1 MGRAVKGYSLL
12 FLLVLMVHLTLVTA
26 AVTLATEPQAK
37 TVEKAIEGVIISAPV
52 VPVPDKPK
60 PRPVV
65 PEQVKNPKPIPA
77 KHKKA
82 EAKKAVAKPKTAPV
96 KAAPVAEASPTA
108 VSAPEPVA
116 QVAQTKA
123 VPETPAPEPQASPP
137 VASANK
143 AVNKAPLYPMLSRR
157 LKEQGT
163 VYLQVLVL
171 KNGKVGQLKL
181 KQSSGFSRLDQS
193 ALNTVRSW
201 TYQPALK
208 LGQPIDFWFVQPVV
222 FNLNS
227 IH

>member
-1 MGRAVKGYSLL
+1 ML
-12 FLLVLMVHLTLVTA
+12 FFLVLMLHLSLVA
-26 AVTLATEPQAK
+26 AVVTSATEPQA
-37 TVEKAIEGVIISAPV
+37 TAVEKAIEGVIISAPAAA
-52 VPVPDKPK
+52 PVPDKPK
-60 PRPVV
+60 PRPVL
-65 PEQVKNPKPIPA
+65 PEPVKKPESKPLQQKQA
-77 KHKKA
+77 V
-82 EAKKAVAKPKTAPV
+82 AKKAVVQPKPAPI
-96 KAAPVAEASPTA
+96 KPAAVAEASPTA
-108 VSAPEPVA
+108 VGAPEPVA
-116 QVAQTKA
+116 QVAQSKA
-123 VPETPAPEPQASPP
+123 VTEIPAPEPQASPP

-171 KNGKVGQLKL
+171 KSGKVGQLKL

-227 IH
+227 IQ

>member
-1 MGRAVKGYSLL
+1 MKRSASL
-12 FLLVLMVHLTLVTA
+12 FLLVLMVHLSLIA
-26 AVTLATEPQAK
+26 AVVSQTSEPQAK
-37 TVEKAIEGVIISAPV
+37 AVEKAIEGVIIPAPV
-52 VPVPDKPK
+52 APQPEKPK
-60 PRPVV
+60 PKPVQ
-65 PEQVKNPKPIPA
+65 PEPLKKPKPTPQPQ
-77 KHKKA
+77 KKA
-82 EAKKAVAKPKTAPV
+82 EAKKAVTKPKPAKVTPAPL
-96 KAAPVAEASPTA
+96 AEASAKA

-116 QVAQTKA
+116 DAAKTKTA
-123 VPETPAPEPQASPP
+123 AKAAEPEAAATPP

-143 AVNKAPLYPMLSRR
+143 ALNKAPLYPTLSRR

-181 KQSSGFSRLDQS
+181 KQSSGFARLDQS
-193 ALNTVRSW
+193 AINAVRGW

-208 LGQPIDFWFVQPVV
+208 LGQPVDFWFVQPVV